1 MLEFQKRQQAFSQRI
16 RHGTAAA
23 YPENI
28 PSQRMQVY
36 QDNFFAGIN
45 EILSNCF
52 PILHTILVPSLWRRL
67 VADFYAN
74 YPLETPLFYEIPATF
89 LSYLVQAADKST
101 TPTFLIELA
110 HYEWMELAIE
120 YMQGTAPILNTE
132 TIDFEN
138 SLLTTSELAEVVAY
152 HFPVHQIC
160 KHFMP
165 ILPGPSPTYLCIYRN
180 ADDEVKFIELNVAS
194 TRLLQQL
201 KQRQQSGTEVMTAIA
216 QEIQQT
222 DINAFIEENRKIVTE
237 LLSIGVIH
245 PCVDNP
251 KFRSTH
257 RCESG

>member
-1 MLEFQKRQQAFSQRI
+1 MLEFQKRQLAFSQRI
-16 RHGTAAA
+16 RHGAAAA

-28 PSQRMQVY
+28 PPQRMQVY
-36 QDNFFAGIN
+36 QDNFFAGID

-52 PILHTILVPSLWRRL
+52 PIVNTILVPSLWRTL

-74 YPLETPLFYEIPATF
+74 HPLETPLFSEIPATF
-89 LSYLVQAADKST
+89 LSYLVQTADKST
-101 TPTFLIELA
+101 TPAFLIELA
-110 HYEWMELAIE
+110 HYEWMELVIE
-120 YMQGTAPILNTE
+120 YRQGTATAATVE
-132 TIDFEN
+132 TVDFDS

-160 KHFMP
+160 KDFMP

-201 KQRQQSGTEVMTAIA
+201 KQQRQSSAEVMTAIA
-216 QEIQQT
+216 KETQQPN
-222 DINAFIEENRKIVTE
+222 INAFIEENRKILNE

-245 PCVDNP
+245 SCNN
-251 KFRSTH
+251 R
-257 RCESG
+257 R